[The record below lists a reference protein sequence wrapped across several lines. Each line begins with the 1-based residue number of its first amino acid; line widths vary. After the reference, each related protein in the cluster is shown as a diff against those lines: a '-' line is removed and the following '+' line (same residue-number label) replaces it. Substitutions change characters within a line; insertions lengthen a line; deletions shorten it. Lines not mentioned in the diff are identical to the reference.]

1 MKILSKIYW
10 AVATLV
16 LASPIVFGALLL
28 LKLTA
33 VVGWSW
39 LTVTSPLWGA
49 ILLLMLSIITP
60 IIVVSFI
67 DGCVWL
73 KGEIRSTIK
82 DIIGDRKNGN
92 YGKR

>member
-28 LKLTA
+28 LKLTSI
-33 VVGWSW
+33 VGWSW

-49 ILLLMLSIITP
+49 ILLLICSISTP
-60 IIVVSFI
+60 SIGGLFS
-67 DGCVWL
+67 DRCGWL

-82 DIIGDRKNGN
+82 DIVGDRK
-92 YGKR
+92 KQ